1 MRRAAYAQA
10 GQTIGVRAGPGG
22 LRNDIRAGCPVRST
36 NPIPTM
42 NLESLK
48 GKTLDAELFEQ
59 LAEHVAGLNSR
70 AETAEGKA
78 RTAQKETIE
87 GRKQLKAER
96 DAAFEKLGVTSLDE
110 LEALPDGKG
119 ASDAARQFEAKLKRA
134 EREKAEA
141 MAALQDLQG
150 KYTKD
155 RRDLALEKAIASQ
168 PFIDS
173 EDARAL
179 LERRIKAEGDDFLFE
194 TTDGKLVTLAD
205 GAAFIAKTKAHLVK
219 APGNGAT
226 GSGFKPGTTPG
237 ATNGGQQ
244 GGPTLDAAAIYAA
257 RNPNAQAGASA

>member
-1 MRRAAYAQA
+1 M
-10 GQTIGVRAGPGG
+10 
-22 LRNDIRAGCPVRST
+22 RST

-48 GKTLDAELFEQ
+48 GKTLDGELFEQ
-59 LAEHVAGLNSR
+59 LAEHVAGLATR

-141 MAALQDLQG
+141 VAALQDLHG

-155 RRDLALEKAIASQ
+155 RRELALEKAIASQ
-168 PFIDS
+168 QFLDP
-173 EDARAL
+173 EVARAL
-179 LERRIKAEGDDFLFE
+179 LERRLKVEGDEFLFE
-194 TTDGKLVTLAD
+194 TPDGKLVQPDD
-205 GAAFIAKTKAHLVK
+205 GAAFLAKTKPHLVK
-219 APGNGAT
+219 APGSGAT
-226 GSGFKPGTTPG
+226 GSGFKPSG
-237 ATNGGQQ
+237 Q
-244 GGPTLDAAAIYAA
+244 GGPTGANPWAKETMNLTEQVRISRDNPEQAAMFKAAAGVQ
-257 RNPNAQAGASA
+257 N